1 MNPTVR
7 NTVFRVHEVSKNS
20 KKIIIISLFQA
31 EALERNSVLQLRLL
45 VQYSV
50 EALELWR
57 ELCEYQFHLVAERLP
72 AVKLHF

>member
-20 KKIIIISLFQA
+20 KKIIFQA